1 MDTDVEYIDLNNLKL
16 IPTDLNKES
25 QKSEGKSNKFHK
37 IYFQISTNTAFLKK
51 KKKKEKK
58 KKGKRKKKLLLFCEP
73 IPSLKNN
80 QPQTS

>member
-51 KKKKEKK
+51 KKKEK
-58 KKGKRKKKLLLFCEP
+58 KRKKKEKEKKITAFL
-73 IPSLKNN
+73 
-80 QPQTS
+80 

>member
-37 IYFQISTNTAFLKK
+37 IYFQISTNTKK
-51 KKKKEKK
+51 SWYGQGVDRAGGRRLREEE
-58 KKGKRKKKLLLFCEP
+58 GERLE
-73 IPSLKNN
+73 S
-80 QPQTS
+80 

>member
-51 KKKKEKK
+51 KKKKEK
-58 KKGKRKKKLLLFCEP
+58 RKKKEKEKKNYCFFV
-73 IPSLKNN
+73 SLYHL
-80 QPQTS
+80 